1 MPSAATVLENI
12 NHPRNAFN
20 VESNAHD
27 SFDALRWGIEAIQA
41 DGQVNSFIAPQTIQ
55 PLNYYWKQTTYRF
68 RQVVPASPTIRR
80 EDGDVIS
87 FNGGTD
93 GTMIE
98 GPDPAFC
105 NLHLAIARVLHAS
118 GAADII
124 AQVYG
129 DDDDDFVGQPIY
141 FGGPSIS
148 DEVLL
153 QRLDDSLI
161 SYTQSST
168 RI

>member
-12 NHPRNAFN
+12 NLPRNAFN
-20 VESNAHD
+20 IQNDAHD
-27 SFDALRWGIEAIQA
+27 SFDALQWGIEAIQA

-68 RQVVPASPTIRR
+68 RQVGRACATINRA
-80 EDGDVIS
+80 DGDVIT
-87 FNGGTD
+87 FNGGTS
-93 GTMIE
+93 GTMID

-105 NLHLAIARVLHAS
+105 NLHLAIARVFHAS

-124 AQVYG
+124 AEVYT

-141 FGGPSIS
+141 FGGSIS
-148 DEVLL
+148 DEVLY
-153 QRLDDSLI
+153 QRLDDRLI
-161 SYTQSST
+161 SYT
-168 RI
+168 